1 MIPPPQRLKYKQ
13 IFNSHDPTHKGF
25 LTGMRQPPLFRSFF
39 LPTCLHIVSHCALT
53 PEMTHCIQL
62 LLLLLLMPQLH
73 SFNDLFSR
81 TTWVSQYQ
89 EGKISLDLNEAR
101 VDGVWGCS
109 GISWT
114 ICKQTICT
122 SLQTDNNTSSL
133 NFYRLDA
140 LLDAQPTVSKHRR
153 TTVYTLYTNSVNRL
167 PFAKICILNIC
178 CCLFEKLEYS

>member
-62 LLLLLLMPQLH
+62 LLLLLLVLMPQLH

-114 ICKQTICT
+114 ICKQSAHRCRQMSAPHHSIFTGRM
-122 SLQTDNNTSSL
+122 LFQMPNQQ
-133 NFYRLDA
+133 Y
-140 LLDAQPTVSKHRR
+140 RR